1 MRTLSSAALTALQST
16 PLPLAA
22 LVEMDLAGGGLY
34 LNTGSLNLTIGGI
47 TYLGLQG
54 LGKIEAIADS
64 PSEVKA
70 LKFELS
76 GVSSS
81 MVALALTEPVQGKAV
96 RIKLAI
102 FDPATYQV
110 LATDLRWSGSL
121 DTMNIVDST
130 PNAVLEVTA
139 EHGGIDL
146 IRPSNSVFSDAEQ
159 QRLNPGDTSLQYIAD
174 QVDMR
179 IVWPSAEFFKQ

>member
-96 RIKLAI
+96 RIK
-102 FDPATYQV
+102 QHE
-110 LATDLRWSGSL
+110 
-121 DTMNIVDST
+121 M
-130 PNAVLEVTA
+130 
-139 EHGGIDL
+139 
-146 IRPSNSVFSDAEQ
+146 
-159 QRLNPGDTSLQYIAD
+159 
-174 QVDMR
+174 
-179 IVWPSAEFFKQ
+179 